1 MGELCQVQ
9 ASQTMDKAGTKDH
22 GGNEMSEN
30 TTYLGTSIVNQVVE
44 SVMDLIDSQDYFAK
58 IRRGALG
65 TEPGLCCEVA
75 PSIVDAVFLDKNSY
89 ILLDLTLNGK
99 HSNLQTLSDTL
110 NNITDYLTRL
120 KSYGSG
126 NGWEIVDITAGSPS
140 EATVLERE
148 QNGLWFMASG
158 VIIKFYR
165 KDETT

>member
-1 MGELCQVQ
+1 
-9 ASQTMDKAGTKDH
+9 
-22 GGNEMSEN
+22 MSI
-30 TTYLGTSIVNQVVE
+30 TYLGTSKANQVVE
-44 SVMDLIDSQDYFAK
+44 YVMSLINSMSNFAT

-65 TEPGLCCEVA
+65 TEAGLCCEVS
-75 PSIVDAVFLDKNSY
+75 PSEVDAVFLDKNSFNF
-89 ILLDLTLNGK
+89 LDLTLNGK

-140 EATVLERE
+140 EASLIGRE
-148 QNGLWFMASG
+148 QNGLWLMASG
-158 VIIKFYR
+158 LVIKYYR